1 MKVLKHVFSIC
12 SHIINIKGEAMKER
26 YHINLVSG
34 GKFSKT
40 SSGKGTKGRKSGGGG
55 TSKKPPIKGGKK

>member
-1 MKVLKHVFSIC
+1 
-12 SHIINIKGEAMKER
+12 MKER